1 MSFDHGQLVGVVPQ
15 WSTIDINRYLCPIGV
30 PVSSCSVWRQVDALI
45 DLLQQ
50 GIWKVADRGSSLPVL
65 KIGWWTSQF
74 FGDFEYVLHLV
85 LWRAILIVSGFI
97 FRNWE
102 AAWPVVLSIF
112 WVWQCCAQQN
122 GSPWLEHKMYQRG
135 VPTGGKG
142 HVPNWKMGL
151 LGQAPELDFAKFVA
165 KVSPLDASLNLSFL
179 IMNFPFQSSGTP
191 TWTEI
196 QNPKPCCTWH
206 ESFCKRFSMVF
217 YWTGYGH

>member
-1 MSFDHGQLVGVVPQ
+1 MA
-15 WSTIDINRYLCPIGV
+15 ILCWLWIRS
-30 PVSSCSVWRQVDALI
+30 SSCSLKGHLDCFRFHFQKL
-45 DLLQQ
+45 
-50 GIWKVADRGSSLPVL
+50 GSLTAQRRL
-65 KIGWWTSQF
+65 
-74 FGDFEYVLHLV
+74 
-85 LWRAILIVSGFI
+85 
-97 FRNWE
+97 
-102 AAWPVVLSIF
+102 AWPVVPSIF

-122 GSPWLEHKMYQRG
+122 GSPWLEHKMDQRG

-142 HVPNWKMGL
+142 HVPNWKTGV

-206 ESFCKRFSMVF
+206 ESFCKRFSVERVMVISPLSPA
-217 YWTGYGH
+217 